1 MIPKG
6 AYVFKESVFKNLDD
20 GGNNR
25 NIFLQAYFRLEKKML
40 YFLLISSF
48 CRMLKIPKLYG

>member
-25 NIFLQAYFRLEKKML
+25 NIFLQAYFRLEKKNVIFPASFF
-40 YFLLISSF
+40 FLQDVENT
-48 CRMLKIPKLYG
+48 